1 MAILAPKCPK
11 NQLKGSN
18 NSLTCL
24 SAWIL
29 LKKCEKRISVS
40 VPNSVLQSVS
50 VSQSWTQN
58 VFKILFTFRY
68 RIRYRDY
75 FCNLFTFR
83 FRNRHWSRYRFQ
95 SVLHQYR
102 YRYRYRYR
110 KTFCNLFYIR
120 IKIWSNGRP
129 IHYDPVSMGWGYR
142 NKRQKQSKLITF
154 QLNSYLFSSNLFL
167 YWLIS
172 SFWWWILIIF
182 WSFIMFPD
190 RDDNFHA

>member
-1 MAILAPKCPK
+1 MAILAPKCPT

-18 NSLTCL
+18 NRLTCL

-102 YRYRYRYR
+102 YWYRYRYQYRYRYRYR

-154 QLNSYLFSSNLFL
+154 QYKFYNILSNLFL
-167 YWLIS
+167 FCLNK
-172 SFWWWILIIF
+172 SFWWWISTSYWLI
-182 WSFIMFPD
+182 
-190 RDDNFHA
+190 